1 MYFFQTLLIEAVRRG
16 KVTIINF
23 LIEQGIDL
31 NLRNYDGATALHY
44 AVSSSYS
51 KNLILEIT
59 QILVENGIDIN
70 IKNKW
75 GNTALDTAKTY
86 IFEEIISLLSNEERI
101 KELIQLKN
109 EIR

>member
-1 MYFFQTLLIEAVRRG
+1 MSAVLWG
-16 KVTIINF
+16 KLTIINF

-59 QILVENGIDIN
+59 QILENGIDIN

-75 GNTALDTAKTY
+75 V
-86 IFEEIISLLSNEERI
+86 LLH
-101 KELIQLKN
+101 
-109 EIR
+109 